1 MGKTEFTTKEEMD
14 SFITGLFDTDYPE
27 ADPNW
32 DLTVPSVDD
41 IDGADV
47 EFVTKKEVK
56 DFISGLFS
64 DN

>member
-1 MGKTEFTTKEEMD
+1 MD
-14 SFITGLFDTDYPE
+14 SFITGLFDTDCPKS
-27 ADPNW
+27 DPTWN
-32 DLTVPSVDD
+32 LSVPSTDD
-41 IDGADV
+41 LDGADV

>member
-1 MGKTEFTTKEEMD
+1 MDKTEFTTKEEMD
-14 SFITGLFDTDYPE
+14 SFITGLFDTDCPKS
-27 ADPNW
+27 DPTWN
-32 DLTVPSVDD
+32 LSVPSTDD
-41 IDGADV
+41 LDGADV